1 MATAKV
7 SPKYQIVIPLEVRRA
22 LDIRPGQ
29 QIQVIP
35 FDGRIELVLLRPMR
49 EARGLLRGIDTH
61 IDRESDRP

>member
-1 MATAKV
+1 MATATV

-29 QIQVIP
+29 KMQVIP
-35 FDGRIELVLLRPMR
+35 FDGRIELVLLRPLR
-49 EARGLLRGIDTH
+49 EARGLLRGIDTN